1 LNRKKSSLFI
11 STGDFVIKD
20 IKRSLIVSAVI
31 VIVTGGN
38 VIRILEVSKIR
49 TVEFLT
55 ILVLGV
61 AFGVFLTHLF
71 IYLGIKGKKE

>member
-1 LNRKKSSLFI
+1 VVR
-11 STGDFVIKD
+11 D
-20 IKRSLIVSAVI
+20 IKRSLIVSAII

-55 ILVLGV
+55 ILVLG
-61 AFGVFLTHLF
+61 AALGVFLTHLF